1 VIGVIVRTARI
12 ALWDVQR
19 AAIAFAAK
27 IVRMFVKIAKKT
39 NAQPAKQC
47 AKYAKNNFAYHAKIN
62 MWPRA
67 TQKESSKTSIDN
79 NSVGGNENAT
89 RLKKKTTKTIQ
100 NFLLK
105 NISKLFVFQKKI
117 QVSLIACHE
126 KGMITDLETIAFLK
140 QHEANLH
147 IKQRENVEQATNLPR
162 ALTQLIVTYVPLIV
176 HGCINDDV
184 NGGAEVEQLCVNLQ
198 FQETKTNLICAACTT
213 KCMFCENSFHFICIS
228 MRRGHSMS
236 KYSRNWM

>member
-1 VIGVIVRTARI
+1 MIGVIVRTARI

-89 RLKKKTTKTIQ
+89 RLKKKQ
-100 NFLLK
+100 LK
-105 NISKLFVFQKKI
+105 
-117 QVSLIACHE
+117 
-126 KGMITDLETIAFLK
+126 
-140 QHEANLH
+140 
-147 IKQRENVEQATNLPR
+147 R
-162 ALTQLIVTYVPLIV
+162 
-176 HGCINDDV
+176 
-184 NGGAEVEQLCVNLQ
+184 
-198 FQETKTNLICAACTT
+198 
-213 KCMFCENSFHFICIS
+213 
-228 MRRGHSMS
+228 
-236 KYSRNWM
+236 SRIFY